1 LKGNDVETLL
11 SLLRGIAPAVA
22 TAVSGPLGGLAIS
35 AIATKFGVDS
45 TVEAVAKAIS
55 GDPEAGLKLAEIDL
69 RQFEAES
76 EDRDSARKREAAV
89 AAAGGSHLAQLVV
102 PILAL
107 GTVSL
112 TFIFIGILLFKVI
125 DSAQQQL
132 VIFALGYAT
141 AAAQQVLSYYFGS
154 SKSSQ
159 DKTAVLSK
167 NLK

>member
-1 LKGNDVETLL
+1 MNELLGLLKGL
-11 SLLRGIAPAVA
+11 APAVA
-22 TAVSGPLGGLAIS
+22 TAVSGPLGGLAITALAS
-35 AIATKFGVDS
+35 KFGVADD
-45 TVEAVAKAIS
+45 VAAVAKAIA
-55 GDPEAGLKLAEIDL
+55 GDPDAAAKLAEIDL

-76 EDRDSARKREAAV
+76 ADRDSARQREAAV
-89 AAAGGSHLAQLVV
+89 AGAGGSHLAQLVV

-125 DSAQQQL
+125 DTAQQQL

-159 DKTAVLSK
+159 DKTVALQK
-167 NLK
+167 ALK

>member
-1 LKGNDVETLL
+1 METLL
-11 SLLRGIAPAVA
+11 NLLRNIAPAVA
-22 TAVSGPLGGLAIS
+22 TAVSGPLSGLAIS
-35 AIATKFGVDS
+35 AIANKFGVADS
-45 TVEAVAKAIS
+45 VEAVAKAIA
-55 GDPEAGLKLAEIDL
+55 GDPEAAFKLAEIDL
-69 RQFEAES
+69 KQFQAES
-76 EDRDSARKREAAV
+76 ADRDSARQREAAV

-125 DSAQQQL
+125 DTAQQQL

-159 DKTAVLSK
+159 DKTVALQK
-167 NLK
+167 GLGK

>member
-1 LKGNDVETLL
+1 MDELLGILKGL
-11 SLLRGIAPAVA
+11 APAVA
-22 TAVSGPLGGLAIS
+22 TIVGGPLGGLAVTALAS
-35 AIATKFGVDS
+35 KFGVADD
-45 TVEAVAKAIS
+45 VAAVAKAIA
-55 GDPEAGLKLAEIDL
+55 GDPEAATKLAEIDL
-69 RQFEAES
+69 RQFQAES
-76 EDRDSARKREAAV
+76 ADRDSARQREAAV
-89 AAAGGSHLAQLVV
+89 AAAGGSSLAQLVV

-125 DSAQQQL
+125 DTAQQQL

-159 DKTAVLSK
+159 DKTVAMQK
-167 NLK
+167 ALK

>member
-1 LKGNDVETLL
+1 MNDLL
-11 SLLRGIAPAVA
+11 NLLRGIAPAVA
-22 TAVSGPLGGLAIS
+22 TAVGGPLGGMAIS
-35 AIATKFGVDS
+35 AIASKFGVSDS
-45 TVEAVAKAIS
+45 VEAVAKAIA
-55 GDPEAGLKLAEIDL
+55 GDPEAATKLAELDL
-69 RQFEAES
+69 RQFQAEAE
-76 EDRDSARKREAAV
+76 DRNSARQREAAV
-89 AAAGGSHLAQLVV
+89 AAAGGNLLTQIVV

-112 TFIFIGILLFKVI
+112 TFIFIGILLFKTI

-159 DKTAVLSK
+159 DKTAALQKVMK
-167 NLK
+167 

>member
-1 LKGNDVETLL
+1 METLL
-11 SLLRGIAPAVA
+11 NLLKGIAPAVA

-35 AIATKFGVDS
+35 TIASKFGVEDS
-45 TVEAVAKAIS
+45 VEAVAKAIA
-55 GDPEAGLKLAEIDL
+55 GDPDAATKLAEIDL
-69 RQFEAES
+69 KQFQAES
-76 EDRDSARKREAAV
+76 ADRDSARQRESAV
-89 AAAGGSHLAQLVV
+89 AAAGGSQLAQMVV

-112 TFIFIGILLFKVI
+112 TFVFIGILLFKVI
-125 DSAQQQL
+125 DTAQQQL

-159 DKTAVLSK
+159 DKTSALQK
-167 NLK
+167 ALK

>member
-1 LKGNDVETLL
+1 METLL
-11 SLLRGIAPAVA
+11 NLLKGIAPAVA

-35 AIATKFGVDS
+35 TIASKFGVEDS
-45 TVEAVAKAIS
+45 VEAVAKAIA
-55 GDPEAGLKLAEIDL
+55 GDPEAATKLAELDL
-69 RQFEAES
+69 RQFQAES
-76 EDRDSARKREAAV
+76 ADRDSARQRESAV
-89 AAAGGSHLAQLVV
+89 AAAGGSTLAQMVV

-112 TFIFIGILLFKVI
+112 TFVFIGILLFKVI
-125 DSAQQQL
+125 DTAQQQL

-159 DKTAVLSK
+159 DKTSALQK
-167 NLK
+167 ALK

>member
-1 LKGNDVETLL
+1 METLL
-11 SLLRGIAPAVA
+11 NLLKGIAPGVA
-22 TAVSGPLGGLAIS
+22 TAVGGPLGGLAITALANKFNVANEVG
-35 AIATKFGVDS
+35 AITN
-45 TVEAVAKAIS
+45 AIL
-55 GDPEAGLKLAEIDL
+55 GDPEAATKLAEIDL
-69 RQFEAES
+69 RQFQAES
-76 EDRDSARKREAAV
+76 ADRDSARQREAAV
-89 AAAGGSHLAQLVV
+89 AAAGGSHLSQLVV

-125 DSAQQQL
+125 DTAQQQL

-159 DKTAVLSK
+159 DKTVALQK
-167 NLK
+167 GLGK